1 MRLNELGHGRVE
13 GPKLDPRIIIIRPGF
28 NFRDT
33 TSPTV
38 RAHIDWLKTS
48 IKQNGVQEPIRVE
61 YDSDTVYL
69 VNGECRVIAC
79 KELWKEG
86 VKVPYKDGTNGPP
99 LVPAIV
105 VKGDEAEV
113 LASSMIANGAL
124 PPTQLEFGSA
134 AKRLMALG
142 WPVERVAE
150 YTPPHISGDKK
161 KAARYVR
168 DAVELHNAPL
178 EVKKAV
184 KEGVDGVTVSPALAL
199 QAVRKSPLHASEE
212 IASAASLA
220 KSKGQKVAK
229 RPKTAGKATRAR
241 ERALSRQEQLEK
253 VGDRMADS
261 LSHLAGLGG
270 QLPIGAMSAFQIWN
284 QLRGR

>member
-1 MRLNELGHGRVE
+1 MSSVPASTFGIQAHHQ
-13 GPKLDPRIIIIRPGF
+13 F
-28 NFRDT
+28 
-33 TSPTV
+33 

-48 IKQNGVQEPIRVE
+48 IKEHGVQEPIRVE
-61 YDSDTVYL
+61 YDGEKVYL

-86 VKVPYKDGTNGPP
+86 VKVPYKDGTSGPP

-113 LASSMIANGAL
+113 LATSMIANGAL

-142 WPVERVAE
+142 WTVEKVAQ
-150 YTPPHISGDKK
+150 YTPPHIAKDAR
-161 KAARYVR
+161 KAARYVK

-212 IASAASLA
+212 IASAASEA
-220 KSKGQKVAK
+220 KSKGK
-229 RPKTAGKATRAR
+229 RSPSGQKTAGKATRAR
-241 ERALSRQEQLEK
+241 EQAPSQQEQLERL
-253 VGDRMADS
+253 GDRMADE
-261 LSHLAGLGG
+261 GLGSSH
-270 QLPIGAMSAFQIWN
+270 SAAFDSAAKAWN
-284 QLRGR
+284 RLRGR

>member
-1 MRLNELGHGRVE
+1 MRLNALGQGRVE

-33 TSPTV
+33 STPAV

-48 IKQNGVQEPIRVE
+48 IKEHGVQEPIRVE

-79 KELWKEG
+79 KELWEEG

-99 LVPAIV
+99 LVPSIV
-105 VKGDEAEV
+105 VNGDEAEV
-113 LASSMIANGAL
+113 LAASMIANGAL
-124 PPTQLEFGSA
+124 PPTQIEFGSA

-142 WPVERVAE
+142 WPVEKVAE
-150 YTPPHISGDKK
+150 YTPPHIAKDPR
-161 KAARYVR
+161 KAARYVKE
-168 DAVELHNAPL
+168 AVELHNAPL
-178 EVKKAV
+178 DVKKAV

-212 IASAASLA
+212 IAAQAAQA

-229 RPKTAGKATRAR
+229 RAKTLGKAGKA
-241 ERALSRQEQLEK
+241 QEQLLRM
-253 VGDRMADS
+253 GDAMADEG
-261 LSHLAGLGG
+261 LAGSHSVRFD
-270 QLPIGAMSAFQIWN
+270 SAAKTWN
-284 QLRGR
+284 RLRGR

>member
-1 MRLNELGHGRVE
+1 MRLNELGQGRME

-33 TSPTV
+33 TTPAV
-38 RAHIDWLKTS
+38 RAHIDWLKGS
-48 IKQNGVQEPIRVE
+48 IKENGVQEPIRVE
-61 YDSDTVYL
+61 YDGEKVYL

-86 VKVPYKDGTNGPP
+86 VRVPYKDGTNGPP
-99 LVPAIV
+99 LVPSIV

-113 LASSMIANGAL
+113 LAASMIANGAL

-142 WPVERVAE
+142 WPVEKVAQ
-150 YTPPHISGDKK
+150 YTPPHIAKDAK
-161 KAARYVR
+161 KAVRYVK

-178 EVKKAV
+178 DVKKAV
-184 KEGVDGVTVSPALAL
+184 KEGVDGVEVSPALAL

-212 IASAASLA
+212 IASAAAQA

-229 RPKTAGKATRAR
+229 RPKGPGKATKAR
-241 ERALSRQEQLEK
+241 EQALSRQEQLEK
-253 VGDRMADS
+253 WGDIMAEEGLASSHTVRFDS
-261 LSHLAGLGG
+261 A
-270 QLPIGAMSAFQIWN
+270 AKAWN
-284 QLRGR
+284 RLRGR